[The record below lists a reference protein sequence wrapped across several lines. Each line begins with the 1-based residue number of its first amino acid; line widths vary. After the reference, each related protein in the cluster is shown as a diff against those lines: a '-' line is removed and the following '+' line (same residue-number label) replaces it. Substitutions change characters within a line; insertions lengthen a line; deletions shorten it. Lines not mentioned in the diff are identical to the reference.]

1 MFNTFEKIEASISA
15 IRAFNDLMTAAVLQG
30 DDMSLIASGMFRLLD
45 SQVEILSDASGEVR
59 SAYNGLEKR
68 EKELSANLAQ
78 NYISN
83 KISDLEFSAEFAPI
97 TRTAAEAIP
106 GADYYRENQ
115 LLIARLHT
123 AGKTT
128 DEISV
133 LTGLARERVRI
144 FLDAMPDHVTEE
156 ARSINPM
163 ALRREIIAQKIA
175 EGYDASELAQACN
188 LKRSTV
194 EKVMAK
200 LLGNEPVQS
209 PRRAKNG

>member
-45 SQVEILSDASGEVR
+45 SQVEILANASGEVR
-59 SAYNGLEKR
+59 DAFNSLETR
-68 EKELSANLAQ
+68 ETELGAKLAL
-78 NYISN
+78 NSRVS
-83 KISDLEFSAEFAPI
+83 KINNLEFSAEFAPI
-97 TRTAAEAIP
+97 VKAAAEPVP
-106 GADYYRENQ
+106 GAEYYRENQ
-115 LLIARLHT
+115 LVIARLNA
-123 AGKTT
+123 AGKTVE
-128 DEISV
+128 EISV
-133 LTGLARERVRI
+133 LTGLARERVLI
-144 FLDAMPDHVTEE
+144 FIDAMPDHVLEE
-156 ARSINPM
+156 ARTPDPM

-175 EGYDASELAQACN
+175 EGYDAGELAQACN

-200 LLGNEPVQS
+200 LLGNETVQS

>member
-30 DDMSLIASGMFRLLD
+30 DDMSLIASGTFRLLD
-45 SQVEILSDASGEVR
+45 TQVEILADASGEVR
-59 SAYNGLEKR
+59 NAFNSLEKR
-68 EKELSANLAQ
+68 ERELSGNFAHDSR
-78 NYISN
+78 SN
-83 KISDLEFSAEFAPI
+83 KINNLEFSAEFAPI
-97 TRTAAEAIP
+97 VKAAGEAIP

-115 LLIARLHT
+115 LLIARLN
-123 AGKTT
+123 ASGKTAE
-128 DEISV
+128 EISV

-144 FLDAMPDHVTEE
+144 FIDAMPDHVVEE
-156 ARSINPM
+156 AQVSDPM

-175 EGYDASELAQACN
+175 EGYDAGELAQACN

-200 LLGNEPVQS
+200 LLGNETVQS

>member
-15 IRAFNDLMTAAVLQG
+15 IRAFNDLMTAAALQG
-30 DDMSLIASGMFRLLD
+30 DDMSHIASGMFRLLD
-45 SQVEILSDASGEVR
+45 TQVEILADASGEVR
-59 SAYNGLEKR
+59 DAFNNLEKR
-68 EKELSANLAQ
+68 EKELG
-78 NYISN
+78 
-83 KISDLEFSAEFAPI
+83 AESAPI
-97 TRTAAEAIP
+97 TKIAAEAIP
-106 GADYYRENQ
+106 GADYYRANQ

-128 DEISV
+128 DEISL

-163 ALRREIIAQKIA
+163 ELRREIIAQKIA
-175 EGYDASELAQACN
+175 EGYDAGELAQACN

-194 EKVMAK
+194 EKVIGR
-200 LLGNEPVQS
+200 LLGADERSVDHVKLKTADDGAAT
-209 PRRAKNG
+209 AKQAGGKN

>member
-15 IRAFNDLMTAAVLQG
+15 IRAFNDLMHAAVLHG

-45 SQVEILSDASGEVR
+45 TQVEILADASGEVR
-59 SAYNGLEKR
+59 NAFNSLEKR
-68 EKELSANLAQ
+68 EREL
-78 NYISN
+78 
-83 KISDLEFSAEFAPI
+83 SAEFAPI
-97 TRTAAEAIP
+97 TKTATKAIP

-115 LLIARLHT
+115 LLIARLHV
-123 AGKTT
+123 AGKTAE
-128 DEISV
+128 EISV

-144 FLDAMPDHVTEE
+144 FIDAMPDYVTEE
-156 ARSINPM
+156 ARAIDPM

-194 EKVMAK
+194 EKVIGSLLGDDKMSADHAK
-200 LLGNEPVQS
+200 LKAADDGAAS
-209 PRRAKNG
+209 ATRAVGKK

>member
-45 SQVEILSDASGEVR
+45 SQVEILADASGEVR
-59 SAYNGLEKR
+59 DAFNSLEQR
-68 EKELSANLAQ
+68 EK
-78 NYISN
+78 
-83 KISDLEFSAEFAPI
+83 EFSAESAPI
-97 TRTAAEAIP
+97 TKTAPEAIP

-123 AGKTT
+123 AGKTAE
-128 DEISV
+128 EISV

-144 FLDAMPDHVTEE
+144 FIDSMPAHLTEE
-156 ARSINPM
+156 ARSMDPM

-194 EKVMAK
+194 EKVIGK
-200 LLGNEPVQS
+200 LLGNDKRSDE
-209 PRRAKNG
+209 RAKPKAADAGTRVAKQAVGKK